1 MKKYYGFVLIFIVA
15 VLAGYFLLN
24 SKEKDNYIEVSI
36 NDSIVRE
43 LYNNFNM
50 CNSYDTVKELY
61 DKQIIGDR
69 YKIASSLNKAYEEG
83 NNIITEEELR
93 IYNKKLFVEDIKES
107 NRDIFKCSKI
117 CGYEKSNNIYN
128 INTICNTNINRYV
141 LTNLVKAKKSLTD
154 YILSINPIFVIE
166 ENNTLKIYSDSNYEN
181 LIDEAYK
188 NTINFDK
195 YTNKLSMY
203 ELHYMFDGESF
214 ILKNIS
220 KI

>member
-1 MKKYYGFVLIFIVA
+1 MKKYYGFVLIFIAV

-83 NNIITEEELR
+83 NNIIAEEELR
-93 IYNKKLFVEDIKES
+93 IYNKKLFAEDIKES

-128 INTICNTNINRYV
+128 IKTICNTNINRYV

>member
-1 MKKYYGFVLIFIVA
+1 MKKYYGFVLIFIVV
-15 VLAGYFLLN
+15 VLVGYFLLN
-24 SKEKDNYIEVSI
+24 SKEKDNYIKVSI

-154 YILSINPIFVIE
+154 YILTINPIFVIE

>member
-15 VLAGYFLLN
+15 VLVGYFILN

-61 DKQIIGDR
+61 DKQIIGDK

-83 NNIITEEELR
+83 NNIITEDELR

-107 NRDIFKCSKI
+107 NKDIFKCSKI
-117 CGYEKSNNIYN
+117 CGYEKNNNIYN

-166 ENNTLKIYSDSNYEN
+166 ENNTLKIYSDSKYEN
-181 LIDEAYK
+181 LIDEANK
-188 NTINFDK
+188 NTINYDK

>member
-15 VLAGYFLLN
+15 VLVGYFLLN

-83 NNIITEEELR
+83 NNIITEDELR
-93 IYNKKLFVEDIKES
+93 IYNKKLFAEDIKES
-107 NRDIFKCSKI
+107 NKDIFKCSKI
-117 CGYEKSNNIYN
+117 CGYEKNNNIYN

-166 ENNTLKIYSDSNYEN
+166 EDNTLKIYSDSNYEN

>member
-1 MKKYYGFVLIFIVA
+1 M
-15 VLAGYFLLN
+15 GYFILN

-83 NNIITEEELR
+83 NNIITEDELR

-107 NRDIFKCSKI
+107 NKDIFKCSKI
-117 CGYEKSNNIYN
+117 CGYEKNNNIYN

-166 ENNTLKIYSDSNYEN
+166 ENNTLKIYSDSKYEN
-181 LIDEAYK
+181 LIDEANK
-188 NTINFDK
+188 NTINYDK
-195 YTNKLSMY
+195 YKNKLSMY

>member
-1 MKKYYGFVLIFIVA
+1 MKKYYGFVLIFIAA

-107 NRDIFKCSKI
+107 NRDSFKCSKI